1 MTSGTRKKK
10 DYSKCKIYMI
20 EPLCPHEEHE
30 VYYGS
35 TCKEL
40 LSQRFATH
48 TGTYR
53 YWKKTGKKFYSS
65 FLLFDKYGIDN
76 CKIYLVKPFPCLNH
90 LEAEAE
96 EGHYQRNNNCIN
108 RNIAGRTPK
117 EYNKEYY
124 TNNKNQILEHNKKY
138 YIDNK
143 ENISERK
150 KEYYNNKKDKMLE
163 YQKEYYKNN
172 KDKRLEYQREYYTNS
187 KNIIECPTCKCFI
200 YNLSKHTQS
209 KKHNQLLLN
218 QPQEILAT

>member
-1 MTSGTRKKK
+1 MISSIRKKK

-35 TCKEL
+35 TCKDL
-40 LSQRFATH
+40 VSQRFATH
-48 TGTYR
+48 TGNYR
-53 YWKKTGKKFYSS
+53 QWKRTSKGFYSS

-76 CKIYLVKPFPCLNH
+76 CKIYLVKQYPCLNNMD
-90 LEAEAE
+90 AEAE
-96 EGHYQRNNNCIN
+96 EGNYQRSNPCIN

-117 EYNKEYY
+117 EYYIDNKEKY
-124 TNNKNQILEHNKKY
+124 QEY

-143 ENISERK
+143 EK
-150 KEYYNNKKDKMLE
+150 
-163 YQKEYYKNN
+163 YQEYYK
-172 KDKRLEYQREYYTNS
+172 EYYTNS

-200 YNLSKHTQS
+200 YNLSKHTKS